1 MERYACRGTTCPKEV
16 VMPFDSRRGPSR
28 ARRRSVGQTDRP
40 SCAECS
46 SEATQR
52 VEIDVLGATLEKD
65 LCGRHLNELLKS
77 ARRIP

>member
-1 MERYACRGTTCPKEV
+1 MVPIKAPPFRRRWL
-16 VMPFDSRRGPSR
+16 MPFDSRRGPSE
-28 ARRRSVGQTDRP
+28 ARRRSIGQTDRV

-46 SEATQR
+46 SEAIQR